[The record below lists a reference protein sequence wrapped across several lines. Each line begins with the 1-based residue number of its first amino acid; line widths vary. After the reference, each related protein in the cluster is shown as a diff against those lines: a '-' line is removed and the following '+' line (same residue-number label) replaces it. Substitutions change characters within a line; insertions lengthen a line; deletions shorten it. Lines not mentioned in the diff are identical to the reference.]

1 MKRIT
6 DRELEKVIG
15 GITLEVHSNTLPTEN
30 LAPPTQSTIE
40 DRNKQMSIRLSN
52 LPKSTI
58 GTKVEERQ
66 GYVPLNLK

>member
-15 GITLEVHSNTLPTEN
+15 GVTLEIHSNTLPSEN

-40 DRNKQMSIRLSN
+40 ERNKQMSIRLSK
-52 LPKSTI
+52 LQTMS
-58 GTKVEERQ
+58 
-66 GYVPLNLK
+66 

>member
-15 GITLEVHSNTLPTEN
+15 GVTLEIHSNTLPSEN

-40 DRNKQMSIRLSN
+40 ERNKQMSIRLSKLQTMSWRIN
-52 LPKSTI
+52 LTSKLE
-58 GTKVEERQ
+58 VF
-66 GYVPLNLK
+66 

>member
-15 GITLEVHSNTLPTEN
+15 GVTLEIHSNTLPSEN

-40 DRNKQMSIRLSN
+40 ERNKQMSIRLSK
-52 LPKSTI
+52 L
-58 GTKVEERQ
+58 TKAVE
-66 GYVPLNLK
+66 K